1 LECAVDFC
9 CQPQIHCGILHTAQF
24 LPLEERNNDALTKIA
39 AMLLS
44 MYITANIEE
53 CVERREE
60 KSALK
65 ILVRLSPGP
74 ERNSPPQMR
83 RPGEHQPPQL
93 QSFECDYLGIPV
105 VYDRP
110 ARTKDCRNMINCW
123 ETIGLR
129 GIIKVVRKV
138 KVVGVVCVVVEAK
151 GPAERERE
159 RESRDSACLFTD
171 NQPTAA
177 ILGVG
182 TGFRTL
188 KLRLAFKLTA
198 NKGRA

>member
-24 LPLEERNNDALTKIA
+24 LPLEERNNDARTKIA

-53 CVERREE
+53 CVERREK

-65 ILVRLSPGP
+65 IWVRLSPAL
-74 ERNSPPQMR
+74 ERNSPPRMR

-93 QSFECDYLGIPV
+93 QSFDRDYLGILV
-105 VYDRP
+105 MYGRP
-110 ARTKDCRNMINCW
+110 ARTKDCRSIINCR

-129 GIIKVVRKV
+129 RIIKVVRKV
-138 KVVGVVCVVVEAK
+138 
-151 GPAERERE
+151 
-159 RESRDSACLFTD
+159 TD

-177 ILGVG
+177 ILGR
-182 TGFRTL
+182 GFRTL